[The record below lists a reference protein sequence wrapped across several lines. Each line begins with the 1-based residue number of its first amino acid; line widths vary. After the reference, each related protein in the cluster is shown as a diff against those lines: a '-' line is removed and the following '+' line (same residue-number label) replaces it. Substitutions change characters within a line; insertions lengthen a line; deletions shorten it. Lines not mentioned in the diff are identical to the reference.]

1 MARSIWLDG
10 RLVPADALHLSVTD
24 RGFQLGD
31 GVFETGRA
39 RRGVVIELDEHLQRL
54 HESADATALPLPED
68 DAHLARGIAA
78 LLEAEGLAG
87 TGGEDSEPGDAAI
100 RITASRGPLERRGLL
115 PPGWK
120 SVTATLAIQAW
131 PYAPP
136 PERVLEDGIRAIVSA
151 VRRDPASPLAG
162 IKSTSRADY
171 VHAKL
176 EAERAGADEALF
188 LTLDGAVSESTSA
201 NVFAIVEGRLVTPPT
216 DAAILA
222 GTTRTWL
229 LDHAADLGIESVERR
244 LLPDELI
251 AADEAFLTSSVAGV
265 VPLVV
270 LSSHPIG
277 TGRPGPWSLGIREAR
292 ERWIDE
298 ASRAAVGL
306 PPAAALPTGSVGAG
320 IAWGER

>member
-1 MARSIWLDG
+1 MARWIWLDG
-10 RLVPADALHLSVTD
+10 RLVAADALHLSVTD

-31 GVFETGRA
+31 GVFETARA
-39 RRGVVIELDEHLQRL
+39 RRGVVIELVEHLLRL

-68 DAHLARGIAA
+68 DAHLAGGVAA
-78 LLEAEGLAG
+78 LLDAEGLAG
-87 TGGEDSEPGDAAI
+87 TGVDGSEPGDAAI

-115 PPGWK
+115 PPGWET
-120 SVTATLAIQAW
+120 VTATLAIQAW

-136 PERVLEDGIRAIVSA
+136 PERFLEDGIRAIVSE

-162 IKSTSRADY
+162 VKSTSRADY

-176 EAERAGADEALF
+176 EAERAAVDEALF

-201 NVFAIVEGRLVTPPT
+201 NVFAVIEGRLVTPPT

-229 LDHAADLGIESVERR
+229 LDHAADLGIEVVERR
-244 LLPDELI
+244 LQPEELT

-265 VPLVV
+265 VPLVA
-270 LSSHPIG
+270 LGGRSIG

-298 ASRAAVGL
+298 VSRAEVGL
-306 PPAAALPTGSVGAG
+306 PPAAAPASWTVPATSPRGA
-320 IAWGER
+320 R

>member
-1 MARSIWLDG
+1 MPGRIWLDG
-10 RLVPADALHLSVTD
+10 RLVPAAGPHISVSD

-31 GVFETGRA
+31 GVFETARA
-39 RRGVVIELDEHLQRL
+39 RRGVVIELAEHLRRL

-68 DAHLARGIAA
+68 DAHLTAGIAA

-87 TGGEDSEPGDAAI
+87 TGADGSEPGDAAI

-115 PPGWK
+115 PPGWE
-120 SVTATLAIQAW
+120 SVTATLVIQAW

-136 PERVLEDGIRAIVSA
+136 PERLLEDGARAIVSE
-151 VRRDPASPLAG
+151 VRRDPSSPLAG

-176 EAERAGADEALF
+176 EAERAGVDDALF
-188 LTLDGAVSESTSA
+188 LTLDGAVSESTTA
-201 NVFAIVEGRLVTPPT
+201 NVFAVVAGRLVTPPT

-229 LDHAADLGIESVERR
+229 LAHAAECGLEAIERR
-244 LLPDELI
+244 LALDELV
-251 AADEAFLTSSVAGV
+251 AADEAFLTSSVAGL
-265 VPLVV
+265 VPLVA
-270 LSSHPIG
+270 LAGRTIG
-277 TGRPGPWSLGIREAR
+277 TGRPGPWSIGLREAR

-298 ASRAAVGL
+298 VSRAAVGL
-306 PPAAALPTGSVGAG
+306 RPAVAAPSWSL
-320 IAWGER
+320 R

>member
-1 MARSIWLDG
+1 MTARFIWLDG
-10 RLVPADALHLSVTD
+10 RLVPADVPHLSVTD

-39 RRGVVIELDEHLQRL
+39 RRGVVIELSEHLQRL
-54 HESADATALPLPED
+54 HDSADATALPLPED
-68 DAHLARGIAA
+68 DAQLSAGITA

-87 TGGEDSEPGDAAI
+87 TGADGSEPGDAAI

-115 PPGWK
+115 PPGWE

-136 PERVLEDGIRAIVSA
+136 PARLLEVGVHAIVSE

-162 IKSTSRADY
+162 IKSTSRADF

-176 EAERAGADEALF
+176 EAARAKCDDALF
-188 LTLDGAVSESTSA
+188 LTLDGAVSESTTA
-201 NVFAIVEGRLVTPPT
+201 NVFAVIGGRIVTPPE

-229 LDHAADLGIESVERR
+229 LAHAADFGIGAEARR
-244 LLPDELI
+244 LMPDELLE
-251 AADEAFLTSSVAGV
+251 ADEAFLTSSVAGV
-265 VPLVV
+265 VPLVA
-270 LSSHPIG
+270 LGGEPIG
-277 TGRPGPWSLGIREAR
+277 TGRPGPWTIGLREAR

-298 ASRAAVGL
+298 TSRAVVGL
-306 PPAAALPTGSVGAG
+306 PPAAAAPSWSAG
-320 IAWGER
+320 